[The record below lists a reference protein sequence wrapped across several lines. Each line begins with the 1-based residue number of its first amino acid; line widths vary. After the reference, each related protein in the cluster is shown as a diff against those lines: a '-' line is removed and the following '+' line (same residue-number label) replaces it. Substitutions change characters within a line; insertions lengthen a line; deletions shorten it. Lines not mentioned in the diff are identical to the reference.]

1 MIVPQPTQRYT
12 GYSSEGTRNLLDAVM
27 SKRKADADERRDRRD
42 FAFRKEQYDTQ
53 QKQLEETKAANK
65 AIADMIDSQKAQQE
79 RVANY
84 YKEREKFR
92 KNKGSIGSVNLLDLA
107 INPFFLH
114 GLRKYG
120 IIDYPDD
127 GSITLGRYLHG
138 LYDPTI
144 YDRQFEDI
152 TGGLPKVLDIPFN
165 PNASPEIERR
175 RQAANALN
183 NREVIINADGTISY
197 R

>member
-12 GYSSEGTRNLLDAVM
+12 GYSSEGSRNLLDAVM
-27 SKRKADADERRDRRD
+27 SKRQSDAAERRDRRD

-53 QKQLEETKAANK
+53 QKQLAETKAANK
-65 AIADMIDSQKAQQE
+65 AISDMIDAKAKQQKL
-79 RVANY
+79 VDNY
-84 YKEREKFR
+84 YKEMYKFR

-120 IIDYPDD
+120 IVNQPSD

-144 YDRQFEDI
+144 YDREFEDI
-152 TGGLPKVLDIPFN
+152 TGGLPDVLDIPYN
-165 PNASPEIERR
+165 ENASPEIDAMRR
-175 RQAANALN
+175 RVNELN

>member
-12 GYSSEGTRNLLDAVM
+12 GYSSEGSRNLLDAVM
-27 SKRKADADERRDRRD
+27 SKRQSDAAERRDRRD

-65 AIADMIDSQKAQQE
+65 AISDMIDAQTKQQE

-84 YKEREKFR
+84 YKEREKYR

-107 INPFFLH
+107 VNPFFLY

-120 IIDYPDD
+120 IIDQPSD
-127 GSITLGRYLHG
+127 GSITLPRYLRG
-138 LYDPTI
+138 LYDPSI
-144 YDRQFEDI
+144 YDREFEDI
-152 TGGLPKVLDIPFN
+152 TGGMPDVLDIPFN

-175 RQAANALN
+175 RQAINDLN
-183 NREVIINADGTISY
+183 NREVIINDDGTISF

>member
-12 GYSSEGTRNLLDAVM
+12 GYSSEGSRNLLDAVM
-27 SKRKADADERRDRRD
+27 AKRKADADERRDRRD

-53 QKQLEETKAANK
+53 QKQIEETKAANK
-65 AIADMIDSQKAQQE
+65 AISDMIDANKKQQE

-107 INPFFLH
+107 INPLLLH
-114 GLRKYG
+114 TLRKHG
-120 IIDYPDD
+120 IIDQPSGGY
-127 GSITLGRYLHG
+127 ITLPRYLHG
-138 LYDPTI
+138 IVDPTI
-144 YDRQFEDI
+144 YDREFEDI
-152 TGGLPKVLDIPFN
+152 TGGLPDVMDIPFN
-165 PNASPEIERR
+165 PNASSEIERR
-175 RQAANALN
+175 RQEVNDLK
-183 NREVIINADGTISY
+183 NREVIINPDGTISY

>member
-12 GYSSEGTRNLLDAVM
+12 GYSSEGSRNLLDAVM
-27 SKRKADADERRDRRD
+27 AKRKADADERRDRRD
-42 FAFRKEQYDTQ
+42 FAFRKQQYDTQ
-53 QKQLEETKAANK
+53 QKQIEETKAANK
-65 AIADMIDSQKAQQE
+65 AISDMIDANKKQQE

-120 IIDYPDD
+120 IVNQPSD

-144 YDRQFEDI
+144 YDREFEDI
-152 TGGLPKVLDIPFN
+152 TGGLPDVLDIPYN
-165 PNASPEIERR
+165 PNASSEIERR
-175 RQAANALN
+175 RQEVNDLK
-183 NREVIINADGTISY
+183 NREVIINPDGTISY